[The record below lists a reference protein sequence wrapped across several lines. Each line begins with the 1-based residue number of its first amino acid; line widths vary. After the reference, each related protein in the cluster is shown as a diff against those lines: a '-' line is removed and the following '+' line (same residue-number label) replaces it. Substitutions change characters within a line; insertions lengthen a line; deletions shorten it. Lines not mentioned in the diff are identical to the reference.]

1 MNSKHIIAYLN
12 KLQNFLIKTNIIF
25 FVLIFFSL
33 VIGINLLIT
42 SLPFAESIANPPE
55 IIELKKDTGFFI
67 LYALIIGPLM
77 ETMLF
82 QFAITMGVFYLMEYF
97 KKPQFTI
104 PVIVSALAFGFV
116 HPYNLT
122 YIIIAIF
129 VGFFFATAYVLLLKR
144 KENAFIVVTIIHSL
158 VNFVPVYRD
167 FLM

>member
-1 MNSKHIIAYLN
+1 MYLLII
-12 KLQNFLIKTNIIF
+12 KRFLIKTNILF
-25 FVLIFFSL
+25 FVLIFFAL
-33 VIGINLLIT
+33 IIGINLIIT
-42 SLPFAESIANPPE
+42 SLPFAESIANPPK
-55 IIELKKDTGFFI
+55 ILDLKKDTSFFI
-67 LYALIIGPLM
+67 VYALIIGPLM

-82 QFAITMGVFYLMEYF
+82 QFAITMGVFYLLEYF
-97 KKPQFTI
+97 GKPQFI
-104 PVIVSALAFGFV
+104 VPIIVSALAFGLV

-122 YIIIAIF
+122 YIIIATF